1 MIVILLEELLY
12 ECLPEQ
18 GLAISAS
25 RRILSVPCQLVSCSS
40 SCVPV
45 PDDPFHLFLAS
56 LLFSPPLFISYGLG
70 LCKYPIHTCPPST
83 RPPPL
88 HPPAPS
94 GLHRRSLHNLQLCL
108 SSPAT
113 VPSIHHPSRAAPN
126 ISRHRGPATHLFP
139 ADPPGEAPTH
149 SRRFSLVPSP
159 CCRVVRPSIRH
170 PSSVITYFSISIQ
183 DIHPGGGRGDR
194 LGRLS
199 EGYLSK
205 AARRVDF
212 V

>member
-1 MIVILLEELLY
+1 MDVGAGAGYSRPGCDGGRRHGPWWSIPDQLAAGDDYQDATVFWWTLRDYSRPSPAGCGWVDYRAPPVVHCSASCACFHPGLIVILLEELLY

-25 RRILSVPCQLVSCSS
+25 ASRSWCILSVPCQLVSCSS

-56 LLFSPPLFISYGLG
+56 LLFSLPLFISYGLG

-113 VPSIHHPSRAAPN
+113 VPSIHHPSRAA
-126 ISRHRGPATHLFP
+126 ST
-139 ADPPGEAPTH
+139 
-149 SRRFSLVPSP
+149 
-159 CCRVVRPSIRH
+159 
-170 PSSVITYFSISIQ
+170 
-183 DIHPGGGRGDR
+183 
-194 LGRLS
+194 
-199 EGYLSK
+199 
-205 AARRVDF
+205 
-212 V
+212 